1 MGRQHWEQTEW
12 IRKGLRMGAGSGCF
26 RDRKNILC
34 VSCER
39 KEIGV
44 VGNGQVTQQLWK
56 GVRWKVFLFQIFN
69 DIFQF

>member
-1 MGRQHWEQTEW
+1 
-12 IRKGLRMGAGSGCF
+12 MGAGSGCF
-26 RDRKNILC
+26 RDGKKVLC
-34 VSCER
+34 LSCER